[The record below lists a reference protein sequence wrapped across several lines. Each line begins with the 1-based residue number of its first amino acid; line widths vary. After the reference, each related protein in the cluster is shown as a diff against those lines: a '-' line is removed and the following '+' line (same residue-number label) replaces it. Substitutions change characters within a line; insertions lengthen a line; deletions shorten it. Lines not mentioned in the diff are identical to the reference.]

1 MKAVKALQAHLASK
15 KQSSTGKENL
25 LSGDSD
31 DEDAEEFS
39 GAGAADPDMALW
51 LQVTTKKFITDQKR
65 LKPSKMYVTFSY
77 PYFLS
82 QEKNLVSCLNV
93 HVHVSHLAVLDLC

>member
-15 KQSSTGKENL
+15 KESSTGKQNL
-25 LSGDSD
+25 LEGDSD

-65 LKPSKMYVTFSY
+65 LKPSKMYVN
-77 PYFLS
+77 FLL
-82 QEKNLVSCLNV
+82 KRYWCF
-93 HVHVSHLAVLDLC
+93 LDLDIFTIFKPQMLVIHTLTLL